1 MSEALSYLV
10 KARPAAMQAY
20 FGFLKDAGSRL
31 DPKTRNLISVITKVH
46 AQTENGLRQ
55 YLKRALREGASA
67 DEVIDALLM
76 AFPALGLAKIVWAVD
91 VILRMDLPE
100 FRSAGAVA
108 EPVWHDVVAIADV
121 ESGKA
126 VRVDCDGRGLFVF
139 RKGRSTS
146 RPAGASP
153 RAIGRST
160 SSRTRLPRGEFSR
173 SGRALAGRGRSSAAA
188 RLALAGLPLRTSRNR
203 RNPQF
208 LAAGICRPLSH
219 VNAGVP
225 ARDDSEPGRRLAAVR
240 RGAPRANRSR
250 SP

>member
-139 RKGRSTS
+139 RKGRAVRVYDS
-146 RPAGASP
+146 RCPHQATNIP
-153 RAIGRST
+153 H
-160 SSRTRLPRGEFSR
+160 
-173 SGRALAGRGRSSAAA
+173 
-188 RLALAGLPLRTSRNR
+188 LALA
-203 RNPQF
+203 
-208 LAAGICRPLSH
+208 AGMLTCPKHEWAFDIATGRCVAKGDRPLNQFPH
-219 VNAGVP
+219 KVAK
-225 ARDDSEPGRRLAAVR
+225 GRVLAFW
-240 RGAPRANRSR
+240 
-250 SP
+250 